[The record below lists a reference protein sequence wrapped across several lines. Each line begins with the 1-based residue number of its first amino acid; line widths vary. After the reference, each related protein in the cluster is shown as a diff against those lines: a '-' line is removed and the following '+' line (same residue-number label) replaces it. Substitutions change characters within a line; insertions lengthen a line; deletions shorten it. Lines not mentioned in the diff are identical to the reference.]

1 MQGLVQTMW
10 KLWFHKVKFLN
21 YIKSGNMV
29 YKLGKK
35 SGQLSTK
42 LGKIGT
48 LHIVSI

>member
-1 MQGLVQTMW
+1 
-10 KLWFHKVKFLN
+10 
-21 YIKSGNMV
+21 MV

-48 LHIVSI
+48 LHIVSIDTASAPRINLLSIKYNN